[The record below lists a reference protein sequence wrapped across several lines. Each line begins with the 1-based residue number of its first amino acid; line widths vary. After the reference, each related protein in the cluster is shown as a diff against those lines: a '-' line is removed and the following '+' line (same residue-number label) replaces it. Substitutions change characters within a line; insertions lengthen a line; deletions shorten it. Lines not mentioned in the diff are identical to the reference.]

1 VTDSGEDRVV
11 RLLERILEELQ
22 ENREEHGQLK
32 DRLAAF
38 AGPQLPENLTRHF
51 IEGNQMAPVVA
62 QLPQMQ
68 ARQQDVME
76 RIADTQA
83 EIVQLLREVAARPQA
98 VVKAP
103 SRWGGK
109 EVAMVVGAFGVALA
123 SIIAAVLNGSR
134 GF

>member
-22 ENREEHGQLK
+22 ENREELRELK

>member
-1 VTDSGEDRVV
+1 MTDSGEDRVV

>member
-1 VTDSGEDRVV
+1 LGVDVDSEII
-11 RLLERILEELQ
+11 RLLEDIRDELR
-22 ENREEHGQLK
+22 ENREELRELK
-32 DRLAAF
+32 ERLSAF
-38 AGPQLPENLTRHF
+38 AGPALPENLTRHF
-51 IEGNQMAPVVA
+51 IESNQMAPVVA
-62 QLPQMQ
+62 QMPQMQ
-68 ARQQDVME
+68 TRQQDVLE

-83 EIVQLLREVAARPQA
+83 EMAQLLREVAARPQPA
-98 VVKAP
+98 KAP